1 MKLWIDG
8 DACPV
13 VDAIVRV
20 GKARKLPIIL
30 VKNIH
35 HHYDRTD
42 LEIQTVSG
50 GPDSVDFHIINQLR
64 PGDVVI
70 TQDTGLA
77 ALVMARKAYA
87 IHPMGREFT
96 EDNIDLLM
104 DRRFTGQLL
113 KRKHGIYPKG
123 HKAKKA
129 PDTVFETAF
138 EAMLDRLLTSAD
150 KGKDSSSGHPE
161 ENPNE

>member
-13 VDAIVRV
+13 VDAIVRA
-20 GKARKLPIIL
+20 GKTRHLHIIL

-35 HHYDRTD
+35 HHYDRSD

-50 GPDSVDFHIINQLR
+50 GPDSVDFHIINQLQ

-113 KRKHGIYPKG
+113 RRKHGIYPKG
-123 HKAKKA
+123 HKARKA

-138 EAMLDRLLTSAD
+138 EEMLDRLLA
-150 KGKDSSSGHPE
+150 SGEKEAVSRAPE
-161 ENPNE
+161 ENSND

>member
-20 GKARKLPIIL
+20 GRARQLPIIL

-35 HHYDRTD
+35 HHYDRSD

-50 GPDSVDFHIINQLR
+50 GPDSVDFHIINQLK

-113 KRKHGIYPKG
+113 RRKHGIYPKG

-129 PDTVFETAF
+129 PESVFETAL
-138 EAMLDRLLTSAD
+138 EEMLDRILANKDQESAD
-150 KGKDSSSGHPE
+150 GSPKEHPHE
-161 ENPNE
+161 

>member
-20 GKARKLPIIL
+20 GKARHLPIIL

-35 HHYDRTD
+35 HHYDRSD

-50 GPDSVDFHIINQLR
+50 GPDSVDFHIINQLTS
-64 PGDVVI
+64 GDVVI

-96 EDNIDLLM
+96 ENNIDLLM
-104 DRRFTGQLL
+104 DRRFTGQLMR
-113 KRKHGIYPKG
+113 RKHGIYPKG

-129 PDTVFETAF
+129 PDIIFETALT
-138 EAMLDRLLTSAD
+138 EMLDRILD
-150 KGKDSSSGHPE
+150 KTDQASGIDTPKERSHE
-161 ENPNE
+161 

>member
-13 VDAIVRV
+13 VDAVVRV
-20 GKARKLPIIL
+20 GRARHLPVIL

-35 HHYDRTD
+35 HHYDRSD

-50 GPDSVDFHIINQLR
+50 GPDSVDFHILGRIQ

-77 ALVMARKAYA
+77 ALVMSRKAFA

-96 EDNIDLLM
+96 DGNIDMLM
-104 DRRFTGQLL
+104 DHRFTGQLL
-113 KRKHGIYPKG
+113 RRKHGIYPKG
-123 HKAKKA
+123 HKVKKA
-129 PDTVFETAF
+129 PDTVFEAALV
-138 EAMLDRLLTSAD
+138 AMLDRIASAPASPPPSSDGSAD
-150 KGKDSSSGHPE
+150 GDDTP
-161 ENPNE
+161 

>member
-13 VDAIVRV
+13 VDVIVRV
-20 GKARKLPIIL
+20 GKKRHLPVIL

-35 HHYDRTD
+35 HQYDRED

-50 GPDSVDFHIINQLR
+50 GPDSVDFHILAQMK

-77 ALVMARKAYA
+77 ALVMARNGYA
-87 IHPMGREFT
+87 IHPIGREFT
-96 EDNIDLLM
+96 NENIDNLM
-104 DRRFTGQLL
+104 DRRYTGQLMR
-113 KRKHGIYPKG
+113 RKHGVYPKG
-123 HKAKKA
+123 HKAKKE
-129 PDTVFETAF
+129 PDTVFEASLK
-138 EAMLDRLLTSAD
+138 AMLDRIMGEAAEEIR
-150 KGKDSSSGHPE
+150 PE
-161 ENPNE
+161 GDVHE